1 MSNDE
6 FEEDPVTNANN
17 FEELDDGKLKL
28 EENLEIYYYDD
39 IEPKETSSDKFQ
51 KVKTTKNY

>member
-1 MSNDE
+1 MSNDQL
-6 FEEDPVTNANN
+6 EEDPVTNANN
-17 FEELDDGKLKL
+17 FEKLDDGKLKL